1 MLHHDICAK
10 ALRFLALDQIE
21 QAQSG
26 HPGVALGLADVVTV
40 LWRQHMRYQVED
52 PHWINRDRL
61 VFSNGHASALVY
73 AALYCA
79 GFPFTQDDLRAF
91 RQLGSATPGHPE
103 RDVARGIDVATG
115 PLGQGLANGVGM
127 AMARHYLAQQFNQ
140 PDHVL
145 FDYATYV
152 MVGDGCLMEGIS
164 HEACSL
170 AGALGLSGLI
180 VCWDDN
186 RISIDGETDAWMG
199 ENVPARFAAYGW
211 EVIEAVDGHDPA
223 AIPQALQVA
232 RAVPDKPVLIAFRT
246 KIGLGSDW
254 EGQCKSHGQPL
265 GAKQVADLRVRWDW
279 PFAPFTHPDYLFSQ
293 WHSLRERKVYEGWQQ
308 CAQIYQKLY
317 SERWQTLQ
325 AMLAGDHA
333 QALEKVLQ
341 QAYGR
346 LQDQSSLA
354 TRKAS
359 SAGLQA
365 LSTLPLGLIGGSADL
380 SASTGVMHD
389 KVDTWVP
396 KQKPGSF
403 IHFGV
408 REFAMFAI
416 ANGLAT
422 CSGLRPYVSTFL
434 VFSDYGISA
443 VRMAALMRLPVVF
456 VFSHDTVCVGED
468 GPPHQPVEHL
478 SHLRAIPGLSVWR
491 PANTQETLCVW
502 REIMVDT
509 TGPHCVLLSRQSLPQ
524 LGQKALLFAD
534 VARGAY
540 VIHACAH
547 PHGIILASGS
557 EVSLAVAVAER
568 LGQQGVRIQVV
579 SVVCF
584 ARFGQQDLAYQD
596 MVLAQESK
604 PVRVVI
610 EAATSGSWQNWG
622 VQRHAVFALADFGA
636 SGVGEDVYQY
646 YGFDVGDLA
655 QRIYPLCVQTAQ
667 VG

>member
-52 PHWINRDRL
+52 PHWVNRDRL

-103 RDVARGIDVATG
+103 RDVIRGIDVATG
-115 PLGQGLANGVGM
+115 PLGQGLANAIGM
-127 AMARHYLAQQFNQ
+127 AMAKHYLAQQFNQ

-180 VCWDDN
+180 ACWDDN
-186 RISIDGETDAWMG
+186 RISFDGETDAWMG

-211 EVIEAVDGHDPA
+211 EVIEAVDGHDPE
-223 AIPQALQVA
+223 AIHQALQAA

-265 GAKQVADLRVRWDW
+265 GAKQVADLRERWDW
-279 PFAPFTHPDYLFSQ
+279 PYAPFAHPDNLFAQ
-293 WHSLRERKVYEGWQQ
+293 WHAGRAHQHYALWQQ
-308 CAQIYQKLY
+308 GAQDYHHHYPKGWA
-317 SERWQTLQ
+317 RLQ
-325 AMLAGDHA
+325 AMLAGDYLPEVEAALQLAYA
-333 QALEKVLQ
+333 QHQ
-341 QAYGR
+341 GQAAV
-346 LQDQSSLA
+346 A

-359 SAGLQA
+359 ASGLEV
-365 LSTLPLGLIGGSADL
+365 LSKLPVGMIGGSADL
-380 SASTGVMHD
+380 SASTGVLHSH
-389 KVDTWVP
+389 VDTWIP
-396 KQKPGSF
+396 KKKPGSF

-422 CSGLRPYVSTFL
+422 SAGLRPYVSTFL

-468 GPPHQPVEHL
+468 GPTHQPIEHL

-491 PANTQETLCVW
+491 PANTQETLCAW
-502 REIMVDT
+502 REMMADT
-509 TGPHCVLLSRQSLPQ
+509 TGPHCLLLSRQALPQ
-524 LGQKALLFAD
+524 PEQAILPFAD
-534 VARGAY
+534 VACGAY
-540 VIHACAH
+540 VAH
-547 PHGIILASGS
+547 DCDNPQGVILASGS
-557 EVSLAVAVAER
+557 EVSLAIAVAKQ
-568 LGQQGVRIQVV
+568 LLTQGLRIRVV
-579 SVVCF
+579 SVVCLE
-584 ARFGQQDLAYQD
+584 RFRKQSQTYQD
-596 MVLAQESK
+596 AILAVDAA
-604 PVRVVI
+604 PTRVVI
-610 EAATSGSWQNWG
+610 EAATAGSWQDLG
-622 VQRHAVFALADFGA
+622 VPSQAVFALSRFGA
-636 SGVGEDVYQY
+636 SGSGSAVYAHC
-646 YGFDVGDLA
+646 GFSVEHLVRQISA
-655 QRIYPLCVQTAQ
+655 LIPQTVSAH
-667 VG
+667 